1 MEAIE
6 KAAGVQG
13 GDKIAPPPPT
23 ANGMPLTDP
32 VRAAIDVAIQQ
43 MLRRAQQLA
52 SIRISDRA

>member
-13 GDKIAPPPPT
+13 GDKIASPPPT
-23 ANGMPLTDP
+23 AKGMQLTDP
-32 VRAAIDVAIQQ
+32 VRAAIDDAIQQ

-52 SIRISDRA
+52 SIRSSDRA